1 MVELEYS
8 DLYDAYGDTETEI
21 DEKIL
26 DASLASKIKELMSRD
41 FTEVSRKEASPVLTE
56 LAVYV
61 KTHHQHDVIIPA
73 ACASSVYSASEKF
86 NISRANHYLTEI
98 KDLWAMD
105 YEKYQFR
112 IFLLDI
118 CAQLL
123 RLVDYSK
130 EV

>member
-1 MVELEYS
+1 MLELEYS
-8 DLYDAYGDTETEI
+8 DLYNAYCNEEDKI

-26 DASLASKIKELMSRD
+26 DVSLASKIKELMSRD
-41 FTEVSRKEASPVLTE
+41 FLEVSRKEASSVLTD

-73 ACASSVYSASEKF
+73 ACASSIYSASEKF

-98 KDLWAMD
+98 KDLWVMD

-118 CAQLL
+118 CAQIL
-123 RLVDYSK
+123 RIVDYSK